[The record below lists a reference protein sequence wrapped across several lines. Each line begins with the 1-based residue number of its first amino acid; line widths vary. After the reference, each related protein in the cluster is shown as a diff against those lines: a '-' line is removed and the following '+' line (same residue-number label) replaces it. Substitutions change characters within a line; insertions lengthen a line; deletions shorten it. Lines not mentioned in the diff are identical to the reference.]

1 MDACQQQRHTPLS
14 LPYMIFPSRRLPS
27 QQYPRQMDEHED
39 VLRRAFSLSHVY
51 RVVFPFSK
59 NPSRRGLCVPSI
71 GCLHEHSKL
80 SIQEVPSFCH
90 PNNKTAGW
98 VVYAFLGSFWTRSS
112 LKSWMS
118 VLQQIPMFRKL
129 FSLHLKRSQTFWNL
143 HEKWKLKFWKHCFVS
158 RKRTSQRKYDFFLYK
173 KSHWLFSPWK
183 TITICGGQE
192 KEQWKFGHSLGTSK
206 GPVTCGVKLPL
217 VAMGVR
223 QRLFHMPRLWF
234 GDELRHAHRGILG
247 TPEPEWRAYPEHK
260 IVLFS
265 RSDTN

>member
-1 MDACQQQRHTPLS
+1 MDARQQQRHTPLS
-14 LPYMIFPSRRLPS
+14 LPYMIFSSRRLPS

-90 PNNKTAGW
+90 PNNNKTAGW

-118 VLQQIPMFRKL
+118 VLQQIPMFQKL
-129 FSLHLKRSQTFWNL
+129 FSLHLKQSQTFWNL
-143 HEKWKLKFWKHCFVS
+143 HEKWKLKFRKHCFVS

-192 KEQWKFGHSLGTSK
+192 KEQWKFGHS
-206 GPVTCGVKLPL
+206 
-217 VAMGVR
+217 
-223 QRLFHMPRLWF
+223 
-234 GDELRHAHRGILG
+234 
-247 TPEPEWRAYPEHK
+247 
-260 IVLFS
+260 
-265 RSDTN
+265 